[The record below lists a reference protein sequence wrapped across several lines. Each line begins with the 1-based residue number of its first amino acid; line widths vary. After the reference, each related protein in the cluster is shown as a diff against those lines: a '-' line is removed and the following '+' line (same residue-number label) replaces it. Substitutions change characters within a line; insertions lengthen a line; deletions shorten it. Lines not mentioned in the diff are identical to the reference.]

1 MGVEF
6 LSLDV
11 NDLKL
16 ASFLSLNELSKIH
29 LKTSLSVEVV
39 LDEALDRLSGN
50 CLLSISGTLV
60 DDLLNLIGVKI
71 LDRELIRKDLQVG
84 TMRWGVTLMGQWR
97 I

>member
-71 LDRELIRKDLQVG
+71 LERELIKKALQVG